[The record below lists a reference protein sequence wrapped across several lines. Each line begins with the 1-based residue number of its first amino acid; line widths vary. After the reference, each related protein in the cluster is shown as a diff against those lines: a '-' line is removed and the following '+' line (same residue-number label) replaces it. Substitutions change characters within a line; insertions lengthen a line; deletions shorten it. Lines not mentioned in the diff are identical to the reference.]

1 MILCVSRSWTHDK
14 ISLRIKGNI
23 VVEIHFRKKKKT
35 AQHGT
40 YLVLFLE
47 WSAIKR
53 YVLLLFLFRFPLK
66 AQRYK
71 KYIFSPDL
79 LAKRLFSLSFCVS
92 FPPLLPCSRFCS
104 PSLCRRCRPSSQREE
119 RYLGF
124 LRSSLSRSSC
134 RRGGGQRKEDF
145 VRGPTGEERE
155 RESDFLGGGGRERLP
170 PPPPLPPFPPLQSVC
185 SLQHKKGERERRRRR
200 RRKTEREQ
208 QEKSR
213 STRHSC
219 PPANRTPSPPLP
231 RPTTSRGPAAA
242 TAAAATPSVCHRARP
257 GRPPSRRQTA
267 GGRAAARRRNR
278 TPESFL
284 GTLSAAALR
293 THPRR
298 RLSPES
304 SQTG

>member
-1 MILCVSRSWTHDK
+1 M
-14 ISLRIKGNI
+14 
-23 VVEIHFRKKKKT
+23 VEIHFRKKKKT

-170 PPPPLPPFPPLQSVC
+170 PPSSPPFSAPSVRLLAPTQKGRERKEEEEEEENRKRTAGKEQKYKTLLSSGQQNAIASVAKAHDFKGASSGDSGSGHAVSLPPGSSGTPPVPEADGRRAGSGPEAEPDSGVFPRHSV
-185 SLQHKKGERERRRRR
+185 RRR
-200 RRKTEREQ
+200 
-208 QEKSR
+208 
-213 STRHSC
+213 
-219 PPANRTPSPPLP
+219 SPHP
-231 RPTTSRGPAAA
+231 
-242 TAAAATPSVCHRARP
+242 
-257 GRPPSRRQTA
+257 PPS
-267 GGRAAARRRNR
+267 
-278 TPESFL
+278 
-284 GTLSAAALR
+284 
-293 THPRR
+293 
-298 RLSPES
+298 S
-304 SQTG
+304 S